1 MMQYRRHVSPPESG
15 AALTVVLGLLTLL
28 ALWGVTTVT
37 INPSETQTVKNDR
50 QIAQSYATYAQ
61 MFYAAEAGS
70 EEARARLRTQAGQHQ
85 IIDNASDDP
94 TWGVAIG
101 STGEVQEPASHLQ
114 HYVRVASLQ
123 TDLPYT
129 VTIRHATRAA
139 DTAVLRWGD
148 VHGTGVASRNATHG
162 ANIYVITASSV
173 LGEARHTIEI
183 ETTPELP
190 PTVPAALYVAG
201 SLRMHGEHTHMTG
214 FDRCGEQHQAG
225 VRTTM
230 SAGDMILPGEATM
243 TGVPPVAYNSTALHV
258 QAMVDR
264 LKERATVVY
273 VPAAASAAE
282 HWGTPTFGATLQT
295 PSACQESHI
304 VHYDTPGT
312 RGRLHPGATGCGV
325 LLVEGDLEIDGDFS
339 WYGAILVTGSLHLT
353 GGGVKQVTGGIVVA
367 GAATLDAGAETSL
380 VYCSEAIAQPTHS
393 LPLRI
398 LTWRDDLPTTY

>member
-1 MMQYRRHVSPPESG
+1 MMQYRRHVSLPESG
-15 AALTVVLGLLTLL
+15 AALTVVIGLLTLL

-70 EEARARLRTQAGQHQ
+70 EEARARLRVQAGQHR

-94 TWGVAIG
+94 TWGVAIA
-101 STGEVQEPASHLQ
+101 STGEVQEPASHLP
-114 HYVRVASLQ
+114 HYARVASLQ

-148 VHGTGVASRNATHG
+148 MHGTGVASRNATHG

-183 ETTPELP
+183 EATPELP

-201 SLRMHGEHTHMTG
+201 PLRMHGEHTHITG

-230 SAGDMILPGEATM
+230 SAGDMLLPGEATM
-243 TGVPPVAYNSTALHV
+243 TGVPPVTYNSTALHV

-264 LKERATVVY
+264 LKARATVVY

-312 RGRLHPGATGCGV
+312 RGRLYPGTTGCGV

-339 WYGAILVTGSLHLT
+339 WYGVILVTGSLQLT
-353 GGGVKQVTGGIVVA
+353 GGGSKRVTGGMVVA
-367 GAATLDAGAETSL
+367 GAAMLDAGAETSL
-380 VYCSEAIAQPTHS
+380 VYCSEAIAQPTRS

-398 LTWRDDLPTTY
+398 LTWRDMVPAD